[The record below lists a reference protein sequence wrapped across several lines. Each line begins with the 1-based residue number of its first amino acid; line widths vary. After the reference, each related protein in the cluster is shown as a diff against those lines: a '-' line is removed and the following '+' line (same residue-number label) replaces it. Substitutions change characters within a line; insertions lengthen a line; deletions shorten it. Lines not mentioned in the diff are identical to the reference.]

1 MKVVF
6 ALITMAIA
14 KRAIIL
20 TDENFEHDTQ
30 AASGS
35 TTGDW
40 LVLFCEP
47 NRFEECAEIMPM
59 WDELSNL
66 LAG

>member
-1 MKVVF
+1 MKGFFGIFSLLVV
-6 ALITMAIA
+6 IA
-14 KRAIIL
+14 WTRRAIVL
-20 TDENFEHDTQ
+20 TDETFENDTQ

-47 NRFEECAEIMPM
+47 RRF
-59 WDELSNL
+59 
-66 LAG
+66 